1 MARKALGRGLDA
13 LIPGKGAASSETGP
27 RLAEIALEQIRP
39 NPQQPRDHF
48 DESAIESIAASLAEH
63 GVLQPV
69 VVRRAG
75 EGYELIAGERRW
87 RAAQRAG
94 LEKVPAVVRDA
105 TPRQSLELALIE
117 NVQRQD
123 LNAIEEAQAYQLLV
137 DEMGLT
143 QEQVAERVGR
153 DRSTVANYLR
163 LLNLPTSVQSLIVQ
177 GELTMGHARALLG
190 LDDRGAQRR
199 LADEIVRKGLSVRQ
213 TESRV
218 REVDGKSGKQENK
231 TRRDP
236 DVEAAETRLARVLGT
251 PVTIRGKDKGRLEI
265 RFTSLDELNRL
276 YDLLIERGQLDRAGL
291 ERAQR
296 VHQSS
301 DDRLHALLSKLGLVS
316 EREIATGLAE
326 LLRLPLATEAD
337 YPDLLPEAMRGY
349 RHVVDTARGIVER
362 DGFDEV
368 ATPIFEFSQV
378 FKRTLGEASDVVTK
392 EMYSFTDKGDEE
404 ITLRPENTAGVARA
418 FISEGLAQQVPVRY
432 FYAGPMFRYER
443 PQKGRQRQFHQI
455 GVELIGLPQPQADV
469 EVIAAGVRVLEALGV
484 LGETVLQLNTLGD
497 TESRIA
503 YRDALVGYFGK
514 HREALSED
522 SQARLER
529 NPLRILDSKD
539 GSDRGIVA
547 DAPLFGDFLNAES
560 TEFFDTVKAGLEAL
574 GIEFT
579 VNPRLVRGLDYYCHT
594 AFEFVTTALGAQG
607 TVLAGGRYDGLIK
620 MMGGPDTP
628 GVGWAAGVE
637 RLAMLCSD
645 VPEARRPVALI
656 PLGADAEQEIFK
668 IAERLRGAGFRI
680 ELGYSGN
687 LGRRMKRANRV
698 NASAAVIVGD
708 DELAR
713 GTATVRNMESG
724 SQDEVALAS
733 LEEHLAV
740 YR

>member
-1 MARKALGRGLDA
+1 
-13 LIPGKGAASSETGP
+13 
-27 RLAEIALEQIRP
+27 
-39 NPQQPRDHF
+39 
-48 DESAIESIAASLAEH
+48 
-63 GVLQPV
+63 
-69 VVRRAG
+69 
-75 EGYELIAGERRW
+75 
-87 RAAQRAG
+87 
-94 LEKVPAVVRDA
+94 
-105 TPRQSLELALIE
+105 
-117 NVQRQD
+117 
-123 LNAIEEAQAYQLLV
+123 
-137 DEMGLT
+137 
-143 QEQVAERVGR
+143 
-153 DRSTVANYLR
+153 
-163 LLNLPTSVQSLIVQ
+163 
-177 GELTMGHARALLG
+177 
-190 LDDRGAQRR
+190 
-199 LADEIVRKGLSVRQ
+199 
-213 TESRV
+213 
-218 REVDGKSGKQENK
+218 
-231 TRRDP
+231 
-236 DVEAAETRLARVLGT
+236 
-251 PVTIRGKDKGRLEI
+251 
-265 RFTSLDELNRL
+265 
-276 YDLLIERGQLDRAGL
+276 
-291 ERAQR
+291 
-296 VHQSS
+296 
-301 DDRLHALLSKLGLVS
+301 
-316 EREIATGLAE
+316 
-326 LLRLPLATEAD
+326 
-337 YPDLLPEAMRGY
+337 MRGY
-349 RHVVDTARGIVER
+349 RHVVDTARGVVER
-362 DGFDEV
+362 YGFDEV

-469 EVIAAGVRVLEALGV
+469 EVVAAGVRVLDALGV

-497 TESRIA
+497 TESRAA
-503 YRDALVGYFGK
+503 YRDALVGYFEK

-539 GSDRGIVA
+539 ETDRGIVA

-560 TEFFDTVKAGLEAL
+560 TEFFDTVKAGLDAL
-574 GIEFT
+574 GIEYT

-656 PLGADAEQEIFK
+656 PLGSDAEQEVFK

-698 NASAAVIVGD
+698 NAVAAVIVGD